1 MIFEEGKKYYSN
13 GNAYEVMRRT
23 EKTIVLLTADNE
35 HFRRKLNYCEKYDT
49 EWVRIDKVS
58 VLMACSVIE

>member
-35 HFRRKLNYCEKYDT
+35 HFRRKLNYCDKYDT
-49 EWVRIDKVS
+49 EWVSIDKYS
-58 VLMACSVIE
+58 ILMACSVIE